1 MCLILFSHRATPGY
15 RLILAANRDEF
26 YARKTAPLQ
35 RWGREGR
42 IISGRDLQAG
52 GTWLGA
58 TVTGRFGGL
67 TNYREVQ
74 ETEADRR
81 SRGEILIRYLDSD
94 MSAAAFVEH
103 LHRES
108 DRYRGFNL
116 VVGDHH
122 SLYYCSNRAGA
133 PQRLGAGVHALSNHL
148 LDTSWPKV
156 ERGKCLFRKL
166 LYRKMVATEDVFA
179 MLADRRQPPL
189 HELPQ
194 TGIGLEWEKI
204 LAPIFIRSE
213 GYGTRS
219 SAVLTIDDD
228 GQCRFHERTYAT
240 EAAGN
245 FSEAGYTFAT
255 GCSGRQNEDIQYN
268 NSEDPRRRSSA
279 RE

>member
-26 YARKTAPLQ
+26 YARKTAVLQ

-58 TVTGRFGGL
+58 TVTGKFGGL

-74 ETEADRR
+74 DTEDDWR
-81 SRGEILIRYLDSD
+81 SRGEILVRYLDSD
-94 MSAAAFVEH
+94 MSAAAFVGH
-103 LHRES
+103 LHREG

-133 PQRLGAGVHALSNHL
+133 PQRLGAGVYALSNHL
-148 LDTSWPKV
+148 LDTPWPKV
-156 ERGKCLFRKL
+156 ERGKNLFRKL
-166 LYRKMVATEDVFA
+166 LCRKMVAAEDMFT
-179 MLADRRQPPL
+179 MLTDRRQPSVQ
-189 HELPQ
+189 ELPQ

-219 SAVLTIDDD
+219 SAVLTIDNA
-228 GQCRFHERTYAT
+228 GQCRFHERIYDT
-240 EAAGN
+240 EAAGIY
-245 FSEAGYTFAT
+245 SDAEYTFAT
-255 GCSGRQNEDIQYN
+255 GCSRRQHEGIQYN
-268 NSEDPRRRSSA
+268 NSEDSHRRSSA